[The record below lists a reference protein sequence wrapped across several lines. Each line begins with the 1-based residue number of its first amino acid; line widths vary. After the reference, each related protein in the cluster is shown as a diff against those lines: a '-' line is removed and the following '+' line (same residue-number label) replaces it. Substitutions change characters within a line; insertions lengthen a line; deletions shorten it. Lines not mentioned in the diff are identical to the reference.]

1 MFEIPDIQLNQYGK
15 PARIMFLAP
24 YAPDAPDFSKKPYTG
39 NGGYPQYHYNI
50 YKAIQD
56 IGYDVVSS
64 SKPYSVQFA
73 KGNVDYV
80 FSLMNR
86 FAMSR
91 PEIFISSYCEFIQV
105 PYLGSPP
112 NIRAI
117 AEDKFLTKMVF
128 RSLELNVPE
137 GIGLSGE
144 KGIPAQAPFP
154 GPYFVKKRFG
164 AASGGIR
171 EDSICSSWKAVGSCA
186 RRLMEEG
193 HEVLVEQ
200 YCEGIDV
207 TVPVLGG
214 ENPVILGYVQPKSD
228 KPGSIITEDLKL
240 HDHLGYQLVSVQDM
254 EQDIASDVRKIWSA
268 LGPMDY
274 FRIDYRIDFETG
286 ERRIL
291 EMNAAEN
298 TLLRRI
304 GLIILHE
311 LRRDSDILK
320 RLFVVGLHE
329 ISALIAENL
338 RLNDIY
344 ARELRINSLHHISNA
359 PFLPLPPSNADRRG
373 SFHSVRRIPAAY
385 LWKSIRSCK
394 RFLPAR

>member
-91 PEIFISSYCEFIQV
+91 PEIFISSYCEFIQI
-105 PYLGSPP
+105 PYLGAPP

-117 AEDKFLTKMVF
+117 AEDKLLTKMVF

-171 EDSICSSWKAVGSCA
+171 EDSICSSWKAVDSCA

-254 EQDIASDVRKIWSA
+254 EQDIACDVRKIWSA

-291 EMNAAEN
+291 EMNICCHLGKSGSICLAAAEHGYSQED
-298 TLLRRI
+298 LLKYI
-304 GLIILHE
+304 IAYSTWLI
-311 LRRDSDILK
+311 
-320 RLFVVGLHE
+320 
-329 ISALIAENL
+329 
-338 RLNDIY
+338 
-344 ARELRINSLHHISNA
+344 
-359 PFLPLPPSNADRRG
+359 
-373 SFHSVRRIPAAY
+373 
-385 LWKSIRSCK
+385 
-394 RFLPAR
+394 

>member
-91 PEIFISSYCEFIQV
+91 PEIFISSYCEFIQI
-105 PYLGSPP
+105 PYLGAPP

-117 AEDKFLTKMVF
+117 AEDKLLTKMVF

-154 GPYFVKKRFG
+154 GPLFCQKAFWSRFRRHPG
-164 AASGGIR
+164 RQHLQLLESRGLMRPAPDGR
-171 EDSICSSWKAVGSCA
+171 RA
-186 RRLMEEG
+186 R
-193 HEVLVEQ
+193 
-200 YCEGIDV
+200 
-207 TVPVLGG
+207 
-214 ENPVILGYVQPKSD
+214 
-228 KPGSIITEDLKL
+228 
-240 HDHLGYQLVSVQDM
+240 
-254 EQDIASDVRKIWSA
+254 SA
-268 LGPMDY
+268 RGT
-274 FRIDYRIDFETG
+274 I
-286 ERRIL
+286 
-291 EMNAAEN
+291 
-298 TLLRRI
+298 LRR
-304 GLIILHE
+304 H
-311 LRRDSDILK
+311 
-320 RLFVVGLHE
+320 
-329 ISALIAENL
+329 
-338 RLNDIY
+338 
-344 ARELRINSLHHISNA
+344 
-359 PFLPLPPSNADRRG
+359 
-373 SFHSVRRIPAAY
+373 
-385 LWKSIRSCK
+385 
-394 RFLPAR
+394 

>member
-1 MFEIPDIQLNQYGK
+1 MPSLFFTSIEHSNGSHHPTPSKSPLQIMFAIPDIKLNRYGK

-50 YKAIQD
+50 YKAIKD
-56 IGYDVVSS
+56 IGYDVISS

-86 FAMSR
+86 FEMSQ

-105 PYLGSPP
+105 PYLGAPP

-117 AEDKFLTKMVF
+117 AEDKLLTKLIF
-128 RSLELNVPE
+128 RALGLN
-137 GIGLSGE
+137 
-144 KGIPAQAPFP
+144 IPNGFAFSKERKLPLQEPFS

-171 EDSICSSWKAVGSCA
+171 EDSICSSWKDVKACSL
-186 RRLMEEG
+186 RLMEEG

-214 ENPVILGYVQPKSD
+214 EAPIILGYVQPKSD

-240 HDHLGYQLVSVQDM
+240 HDHLGYQIVSVNRL
-254 EQDIASDVRKIWSA
+254 ERDIANDVQKIWNA
-268 LGPMDY
+268 LGPIDY
-274 FRIDYRIDFETG
+274 FRVDYRIDFKTG

-291 EMNAAEN
+291 EMNICCHLGKSGSICLAASKHGYSQAD
-298 TLLRRI
+298 LLKYIIAYSMSRQKNLCQYSTW
-304 GLIILHE
+304 LI
-311 LRRDSDILK
+311 
-320 RLFVVGLHE
+320 
-329 ISALIAENL
+329 
-338 RLNDIY
+338 
-344 ARELRINSLHHISNA
+344 
-359 PFLPLPPSNADRRG
+359 
-373 SFHSVRRIPAAY
+373 
-385 LWKSIRSCK
+385 
-394 RFLPAR
+394 

>member
-1 MFEIPDIQLNQYGK
+1 
-15 PARIMFLAP
+15 MFLAP

-91 PEIFISSYCEFIQV
+91 PEIFISSYCEFIQI
-105 PYLGSPP
+105 PYLGAPP

-117 AEDKFLTKMVF
+117 AEDKLLTKMVF

-164 AASGGIR
+164 AASGTKCSWNNTAKALTSPFPYWAGKTP
-171 EDSICSSWKAVGSCA
+171 SSWDMCS
-186 RRLMEEG
+186 R
-193 HEVLVEQ
+193 
-200 YCEGIDV
+200 
-207 TVPVLGG
+207 
-214 ENPVILGYVQPKSD
+214 NP
-228 KPGSIITEDLKL
+228 TNRA
-240 HDHLGYQLVSVQDM
+240 
-254 EQDIASDVRKIWSA
+254 ASSRK
-268 LGPMDY
+268 
-274 FRIDYRIDFETG
+274 T
-286 ERRIL
+286 
-291 EMNAAEN
+291 
-298 TLLRRI
+298 
-304 GLIILHE
+304 
-311 LRRDSDILK
+311 
-320 RLFVVGLHE
+320 
-329 ISALIAENL
+329 
-338 RLNDIY
+338 
-344 ARELRINSLHHISNA
+344 
-359 PFLPLPPSNADRRG
+359 
-373 SFHSVRRIPAAY
+373 
-385 LWKSIRSCK
+385 
-394 RFLPAR
+394 

>member
-91 PEIFISSYCEFIQV
+91 PEIFISSYCEFIQI
-105 PYLGSPP
+105 PYLGAPP

-117 AEDKFLTKMVF
+117 AEDKLLTKMVF

-171 EDSICSSWKAVGSCA
+171 EDSICSSWKAVDSCA

-254 EQDIASDVRKIWSA
+254 EQDIACDVRKIWSA

-274 FRIDYRIDFETG
+274 FRIDYRIDF
-286 ERRIL
+286 
-291 EMNAAEN
+291 A
-298 TLLRRI
+298 
-304 GLIILHE
+304 
-311 LRRDSDILK
+311 
-320 RLFVVGLHE
+320 F
-329 ISALIAENL
+329 
-338 RLNDIY
+338 
-344 ARELRINSLHHISNA
+344 
-359 PFLPLPPSNADRRG
+359 
-373 SFHSVRRIPAAY
+373 
-385 LWKSIRSCK
+385 WK
-394 RFLPAR
+394 

>member
-1 MFEIPDIQLNQYGK
+1 MFKVPEIQLNAYGK
-15 PARIMFLAP
+15 PARILYLAP
-24 YAPDAPDFSKKPYTG
+24 YAPDAPDFSQKPYTG

-86 FAMSR
+86 FQMAK

-105 PYLGSPP
+105 PYLGAPP

-117 AEDKFLTKMVF
+117 AEDKLLTKLVF
-128 RSLELNVPE
+128 RSLGLNMPE
-137 GIGLSGE
+137 GMGLSKDRE
-144 KGIPAQAPFP
+144 IPAEAPFP

-171 EDSICSSWKAVGSCA
+171 EDSICGTWEAVASYA
-186 RRLMEEG
+186 KRLMEEG

-214 ENPVILGYVQPKSD
+214 EEPVILGFVQPKSD
-228 KPGSIITEDLKL
+228 KPGNIITEDLKL
-240 HDHLGYQLVSVQDM
+240 HDHLGYQLVSVHDL
-254 EQDIASDVRKIWSA
+254 EQDIIADVRKVWAA

-274 FRIDYRIDFETG
+274 FRIDYRIDFEKG

-291 EMNAAEN
+291 EMNICCHLGKSGSICLAAAQHGY
-298 TLLRRI
+298 TQA
-304 GLIILHE
+304 
-311 LRRDSDILK
+311 DILK
-320 RLFVVGLHE
+320 YILDYSMRRQKGLQQYGTW
-329 ISALIAENL
+329 LI
-338 RLNDIY
+338 
-344 ARELRINSLHHISNA
+344 
-359 PFLPLPPSNADRRG
+359 
-373 SFHSVRRIPAAY
+373 
-385 LWKSIRSCK
+385 
-394 RFLPAR
+394 

>member
-15 PARIMFLAP
+15 PARLMFLAP

-105 PYLGSPP
+105 PYLGAPP

-286 ERRIL
+286 ERRI
-291 EMNAAEN
+291 EH
-298 TLLRRI
+298 LLPP
-304 GLIILHE
+304 GQ
-311 LRRDSDILK
+311 K
-320 RLFVVGLHE
+320 RLHLPGGRRTRLLPGGPPQIHYR
-329 ISALIAENL
+329 LQHGQAEK
-338 RLNDIY
+338 
-344 ARELRINSLHHISNA
+344 
-359 PFLPLPPSNADRRG
+359 PPPIRHMAHLTRRKEA
-373 SFHSVRRIPAAY
+373 VRIPVRTKTAVRNQV
-385 LWKSIRSCK
+385 SG
-394 RFLPAR
+394 

>member
-105 PYLGSPP
+105 PYLGAPP

-137 GIGLSGE
+137 GIGLSEE

-171 EDSICSSWKAVGSCA
+171 EDRVTLDYVPLEYPAIPSRKMVQAEIEACESLGVAYK
-186 RRLMEEG
+186 EG
-193 HEVLVEQ
+193 LTLSAGTM
-200 YCEGIDV
+200 Y
-207 TVPVLGG
+207 
-214 ENPVILGYVQPKSD
+214 
-228 KPGSIITEDLKL
+228 PGSGFETARGVLDQSVLDRVHLWKKVGAANVDIETTTVLTMTRLYDMHGGALLGIGNDTSSGEGEFLDEAVI
-240 HDHLGYQLVSVQDM
+240 DRMAHLGLKTLHNL
-254 EQDIASDVRKIWSA
+254 KI
-268 LGPMDY
+268 
-274 FRIDYRIDFETG
+274 
-286 ERRIL
+286 
-291 EMNAAEN
+291 
-298 TLLRRI
+298 
-304 GLIILHE
+304 
-311 LRRDSDILK
+311 
-320 RLFVVGLHE
+320 
-329 ISALIAENL
+329 
-338 RLNDIY
+338 
-344 ARELRINSLHHISNA
+344 
-359 PFLPLPPSNADRRG
+359 
-373 SFHSVRRIPAAY
+373 
-385 LWKSIRSCK
+385 
-394 RFLPAR
+394 

>member
-56 IGYDVVSS
+56 IGYNVVSS

-105 PYLGSPP
+105 PYLGAPP

-137 GIGLSGE
+137 GIGLSEE

-171 EDSICSSWKAVGSCA
+171 EDRICNSWKAVGSCA

-240 HDHLGYQLVSVQDM
+240 HDHLGYQLVSAQDM

-291 EMNAAEN
+291 EMNICCHLGKSGSICLAAAEHGYSQAD
-298 TLLRRI
+298 LLKY
-304 GLIILHE
+304 IIAYSMD
-311 LRRDSDILK
+311 RQK
-320 RLFVVGLHE
+320 
-329 ISALIAENL
+329 NL
-338 RLNDIY
+338 RQYGTWLI
-344 ARELRINSLHHISNA
+344 
-359 PFLPLPPSNADRRG
+359 
-373 SFHSVRRIPAAY
+373 
-385 LWKSIRSCK
+385 
-394 RFLPAR
+394 